1 MSWWSWALTI
11 GILAAAY
18 FMGVLRPTG
27 LWSRTRAQEETD
39 RQNEMA
45 QKWLDKDDKQNPS
58 G

>member
-1 MSWWSWALTI
+1 MGWWSWVLTI

-27 LWSRTRAQEETD
+27 LWSRTRAQEESD
-39 RQNEMA
+39 RQNEAA
-45 QKWLDKDDKQNPS
+45 QKWLEKDDKQNPP